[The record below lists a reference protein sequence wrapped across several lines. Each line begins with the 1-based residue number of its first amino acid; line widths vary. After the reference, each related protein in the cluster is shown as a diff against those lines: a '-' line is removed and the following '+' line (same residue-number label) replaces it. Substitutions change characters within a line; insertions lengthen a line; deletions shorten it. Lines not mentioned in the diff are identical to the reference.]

1 MPYPIKMFTKFNH
14 SRAIAQGDIE
24 RNISTSSSPDTCG
37 KISALYTVTNF
48 ARAIRTRVL
57 GTRIIRNP
65 KKKHFAMQSALRQV
79 IYDFS
84 SDLPQALSIAERA
97 LEDQITILKDVYRRE
112 PITEF
117 KKPDFLDNKASSQDN

>member
-1 MPYPIKMFTKFNH
+1 
-14 SRAIAQGDIE
+14 
-24 RNISTSSSPDTCG
+24 
-37 KISALYTVTNF
+37 
-48 ARAIRTRVL
+48 
-57 GTRIIRNP
+57 
-65 KKKHFAMQSALRQV
+65 MQSALRQV